1 MSDKKRPLTGLLSD
15 LANAAN
21 DLLSHNAAMM
31 EGLTRDLNSGTGI
44 NPDLMR
50 VPGAPEPG
58 FPTAGAPAA
67 STGRKKIDPAFMS
80 LAYDFGAYPRPTAP
94 APAQAAPVAAKPAQA
109 APTPDPQTPP
119 APPTL
124 DALWKTADETIDWT
138 EILSGAAIPQVD
150 EKKLAIY
157 TQNAEAVLRGDQ
169 DAYLTVLHTADPM
182 ADLMSFVTSLDVSA
196 QSADD
201 MRAVYGVRADL
212 QGDDPRRYLSAVA
225 LRIARDLFAV
235 LPVTNVTVEARDGDQ
250 ARLQVSFQR
259 RELHK
264 VRFAFI
270 DPAEFVAQ
278 CGGEFTL
285 PEA

>member
-1 MSDKKRPLTGLLSD
+1 MSNINRRRGLLDGLADIVSD
-15 LANAAN
+15 FYGENAAANAR
-21 DLLSHNAAMM
+21 LAAELQ
-31 EGLTRDLNSGTGI
+31 EGSA
-44 NPDLMR
+44 
-50 VPGAPEPG
+50 VPQV
-58 FPTAGAPAA
+58 APAEPVYA
-67 STGRKKIDPAFMS
+67 ARPA
-80 LAYDFGAYPRPTAP
+80 LPDFR
-94 APAQAAPVAAKPAQA
+94 
-109 APTPDPQTPP
+109 D
-119 APPTL
+119 
-124 DALWKTADETIDWT
+124 LWKTADETIDWT